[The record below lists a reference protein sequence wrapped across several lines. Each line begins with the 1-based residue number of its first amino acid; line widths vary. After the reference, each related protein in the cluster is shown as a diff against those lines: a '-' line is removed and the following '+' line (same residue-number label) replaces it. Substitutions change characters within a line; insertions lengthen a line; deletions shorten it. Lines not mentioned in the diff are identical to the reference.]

1 MWLLMNDLGLKA
13 RLAFSKFMCDE
24 EGDVNIVSIVVLIG
38 IAVLLAVF
46 FKGQIMDLLETLFGT
61 IKDKLI
67 VQYLENNRQLENILG
82 IYLLIYTQNNS
93 NVSENYEKT
102 FR

>member
-38 IAVLLAVF
+38 IAVLLALF
-46 FKGQIMDLLETLFGT
+46 FKDQIHDLLDSLFETISGNAT
-61 IKDKLI
+61 KA
-67 VQYLENNRQLENILG
+67 V
-82 IYLLIYTQNNS
+82 
-93 NVSENYEKT
+93 EKGE
-102 FR
+102 

>member
-46 FKGQIMDLLETLFGT
+46 FKGRIMGLLETLFDT
-61 IKDKLI
+61 IKDKA
-67 VQYLENNRQLENILG
+67 
-82 IYLLIYTQNNS
+82 NS
-93 NVSENYEKT
+93 AVSGE
-102 FR
+102 

>member
-46 FKGQIMDLLETLFGT
+46 FKGPVSYTHLTLPT
-61 IKDKLI
+61 IRL
-67 VQYLENNRQLENILG
+67 V
-82 IYLLIYTQNNS
+82 
-93 NVSENYEKT
+93 
-102 FR
+102 

>member
-61 IKDKLI
+61 IKDKANSAVSGEYQTI
-67 VQYLENNRQLENILG
+67 RKRFGYISFD
-82 IYLLIYTQNNS
+82 IYP
-93 NVSENYEKT
+93 K
-102 FR
+102 

>member
-46 FKGQIMDLLETLFGT
+46 FKGQIMDLLTNLFGT
-61 IKDKLI
+61 ITEKANSAVSGEQQTIRKLFGYI
-67 VQYLENNRQLENILG
+67 SFD
-82 IYLLIYTQNNS
+82 IYP
-93 NVSENYEKT
+93 K
-102 FR
+102 

>member
-38 IAVLLAVF
+38 IAVLLALF
-46 FKGQIMDLLETLFGT
+46 FKDQIHVLLDSLFKT
-61 IKDKLI
+61 ISGNATKA
-67 VQYLENNRQLENILG
+67 V
-82 IYLLIYTQNNS
+82 
-93 NVSENYEKT
+93 EKGE
-102 FR
+102 

>member
-38 IAVLLAVF
+38 IAVLLALF
-46 FKGQIMDLLETLFGT
+46 FKDQIHSLLDSLFKT
-61 IKDKLI
+61 ISGNATKA
-67 VQYLENNRQLENILG
+67 VENAE
-82 IYLLIYTQNNS
+82 
-93 NVSENYEKT
+93 
-102 FR
+102 

>member
-46 FKGQIMDLLETLFGT
+46 FKEQINGLLQTLFRT
-61 IKDKLI
+61 ISDNATKA
-67 VQYLENNRQLENILG
+67 V
-82 IYLLIYTQNNS
+82 
-93 NVSENYEKT
+93 EKGE
-102 FR
+102 

>member
-46 FKGQIMDLLETLFGT
+46 FKGQIMDLLTNLFGT
-61 IKDKLI
+61 ITEKLI
-67 VQYLENNRQLENILG
+67 VQYLENNRQLESFLG

>member
-38 IAVLLAVF
+38 IAVF
-46 FKGQIMDLLETLFGT
+46 FKGQIMDLLTNLFGT
-61 IKDKLI
+61 ITEKA
-67 VQYLENNRQLENILG
+67 
-82 IYLLIYTQNNS
+82 NS
-93 NVSENYEKT
+93 AVSGE
-102 FR
+102 

>member
-24 EGDVNIVSIVVLIG
+24 EGDVYIVSIVVLIG

-46 FKGQIMDLLETLFGT
+46 FK
-61 IKDKLI
+61 
-67 VQYLENNRQLENILG
+67 
-82 IYLLIYTQNNS
+82 
-93 NVSENYEKT
+93 
-102 FR
+102 

>member
-38 IAVLLAVF
+38 IAVF

-61 IKDKLI
+61 IKDKA
-67 VQYLENNRQLENILG
+67 
-82 IYLLIYTQNNS
+82 NS
-93 NVSENYEKT
+93 AVSGE
-102 FR
+102 

>member
-38 IAVLLAVF
+38 IAVLPAVF
-46 FKGQIMDLLETLFGT
+46 FKGQIMDLLETLFNE
-61 IKDKLI
+61 IKDKA
-67 VQYLENNRQLENILG
+67 
-82 IYLLIYTQNNS
+82 NS
-93 NVSENYEKT
+93 AVSGE
-102 FR
+102 